1 MLLTQLMM
9 ALENFFVVVKESSV
23 DETCKF
29 VYNIFMI
36 HFKRIKYLVMSFKIC
51 FLFSDNVKLVSP
63 QQNAE
68 TESEDNVEEQQSEH
82 KGVREETNFVEIC
95 SKKSK
100 DDPLAPVLEA
110 EKPKC
115 NVEKSE
121 GNLDDSSS
129 LSDAE
134 SEVFDDIFLKTIKKE
149 LADISEDENCFT
161 NGSDDCDA
169 SRTEGSISP
178 TFDSTLLRYLDDTT
192 RNKIENRELSSLATI
207 SAKTDDNNESDA
219 TIECP
224 EEYNACLDRGLSC
237 DELTRDAKEII
248 NAIDIIEEPGS
259 EPLHSESE
267 VDSDENKTNA
277 SPVAVMHVEEDGSV
291 ETKDAVVEEGDVVVS
306 KGSETESK
314 QSLTPPSVLECAD
327 TNSSIPILDKMLDGK
342 LTRHIS
348 TSCETVNSTGID
360 IGTSGDISNVEESE
374 PSHCGSD
381 KLKTDSEV
389 KDKSCHAVILQNN
402 NAVIARTL
410 DTCAENDMDVDDAIE
425 FIRKNVERRIGKRRK
440 LSETEI
446 SETSET
452 EPVTSNNVSN
462 EELKQT
468 ITEYSSSFETSDSS
482 FEDTVSFENHNS
494 PFVPLCEGLLP
505 SVEHEL
511 QKKEDN
517 VNNNGKEHD
526 ECRCSSNKHTSTE
539 NEYIAFNDDLST
551 ISQTRESVENTYKT
565 LHSAVVAS
573 KMEGSNDLS
582 QSCVINEDTSLTSTD
597 NMKVSKPLGCKTLLA
612 KEQPALVS
620 NCLPLSKAIELV
632 QEYPQTCKVPVSDK
646 LTNEKTKPCGKSDSE
661 VKTCVVVEVVNPV
674 QTVEESTKDPLPA
687 KHSMSQVHEASGLGK
702 EIMAPTATEEPNL
715 DEDKCQQMVTQDM
728 SRIKDSAIED
738 SEICNTF
745 RLEKEGQNLST
756 NCNEVVPRDTATV
769 IQELDTGET
778 LDSKKEVAF
787 SDLPSNEVSPKT
799 DDLDIG
805 QTSEVTRGFELKDA
819 IMESSR
825 ATDSQNQL
833 QNDVQDDELSK
844 SLGVQLEFDNS
855 GDVKETGR
863 NITKKNI
870 ATGLKSDLQVSN
882 QRSDSVKRE
891 NVELP
896 SEELRINDEEI
907 GKPSFNAMSAMTSNT
922 NENFIEE
929 SQVESQGTGLGPDS
943 VLADGSEKE
952 INDDPNSCLSNAAF
966 IEDENKEMADTVEL
980 SDLATTAG
988 PAETP
993 QVTKNHTMPK
1003 KEGHS
1008 VSGVIDT
1015 PPIIAMQ
1022 AAEAETKAD
1031 VEKKENLQSESSL
1044 SLSSKSNSQLAELKV
1059 PKEQRSDDF
1068 TGLGG
1073 PGHENNASNRTNE
1086 DSLAHEPMEYFN
1098 NKLEHDLL
1106 FTNEFKGLTIR
1117 NERNLGQ
1124 GKKQKD
1130 TEVTEATAVLCQY
1143 LESHQSCSVGHLLL
1157 DILTKK
1163 KVDVPGKVEH
1173 IKAKDL
1179 IKNLPI
1185 TQLPFHDGFMK
1196 DSDCSLTELEES
1208 SAQNLITKASQLS
1221 DNEQDISSLESSD
1234 VEMTVLEMQGELRND
1249 PEMPSTGLNS
1259 VRVGKDTSLTPTEAN
1274 GRQISYN
1281 VFNSLELPGQK
1292 SGPEMDKISTQS
1304 TFSELHKLTDNLVS
1318 THEGDISQTSG
1329 QEHKIES
1336 SPCQSLVQKSS
1347 LSNSEETAVD
1357 NRNAFCEESAEISN
1371 NKKELSENKNGA
1383 DLSKNNKAIPL
1394 NGTYLSKVSMDV
1406 FKNNCEVSSNNKA
1419 LLVNNV
1425 VSMISKGKVK
1435 TRKRGRLPKQARQI
1449 PDVQDDVFD
1458 KKVKRRSPRQRKLR
1472 CDEVFDLLCGSN
1484 LSSRELPYDPNMFKA
1499 SSGKGLARRESFVKL
1514 ETELRAGGKDIL
1526 ELDPEQVIDILAI
1539 SEDDDEF
1546 FLQLDISS
1554 EEGSIVSELTQRTTP
1569 SVGSSSLPLKPCNA
1583 RSATVAAPKITKEC
1597 CPSGS
1602 TPHRMESLVPVAT
1615 DISRTN
1621 RTSGQSVPNRTPRR
1635 GRPRNRDEHFRKK
1648 RYGNDSKVGCID
1660 IPALVG
1666 SLNQK
1671 TISKS
1676 TVKKS
1681 PLQISGQC
1689 SEALNVST
1697 SSEGCASV
1705 AASKECE
1712 LSASTSSEV
1721 YSRLVSNKGDLS
1733 ASTSGAIHTGLGGP
1747 KASAVS
1753 IPTNCSAPALA
1764 PNSADACGST
1774 PTSQLTPNIQNVSRQ
1789 TSSSTE
1795 KVCSSACT
1803 LNIQE
1808 SSSLSQNDESPG
1820 VSSGESL
1827 KVTLVSET
1835 DPLTGRTNWTT
1846 NYGKPT
1852 EAMKVN
1858 YCRVLPT
1865 LDHHV

>member
-1 MLLTQLMM
+1 MI

-29 VYNIFMI
+29 VYNVFMI

-63 QQNAE
+63 QQSAE
-68 TESEDNVEEQQSEH
+68 TASEDNVEEQQSEH
-82 KGVREETNFVEIC
+82 KGVREETNFGEIC
-95 SKKSK
+95 SKESK

-121 GNLDDSSS
+121 GNLDDSGS

-149 LADISEDENCFT
+149 LDNISEDENCST
-161 NGSDDCDA
+161 IGSDDCDT

-192 RNKIENRELSSLATI
+192 RTKIENRELSSLATI
-207 SAKTDDNNESDA
+207 SAKTDNNNESDA
-219 TIECP
+219 TIEYP

-259 EPLHSESE
+259 EPLHSESDQQR

-277 SPVAVMHVEEDGSV
+277 SPVAVMHVGEDGSV
-291 ETKDAVVEEGDVVVS
+291 ETKDAVVQEGDVVVS

-348 TSCETVNSTGID
+348 TSCETVNSTGIEVE
-360 IGTSGDISNVEESE
+360 TSGDIEETE
-374 PSHCGSD
+374 RSHCESD
-381 KLKTDSEV
+381 KLATDSEV
-389 KDKSCHAVILQNN
+389 KDKSFDAVIFQNN
-402 NAVIARTL
+402 NAVVARTL
-410 DTCAENDMDVDDAIE
+410 ETCAESDMDVDDAIE
-425 FIRKNVERRIGKRRK
+425 FIRKNVKRTIGKRRK

-452 EPVTSNNVSN
+452 EQVTSNNVSN

-468 ITEYSSSFETSDSS
+468 ITEYSSSFETSNSS

-511 QKKEDN
+511 QKKEDK

-526 ECRCSSNKHTSTE
+526 ECRCWSNKHTSTE
-539 NEYIAFNDDLST
+539 NEYIAFNDGLST
-551 ISQTRESVENTYKT
+551 ISHTTESVENTYKT

-573 KMEGSNDLS
+573 KMEDSNDLN

-597 NMKVSKPLGCKTLLA
+597 SMKVSKPIGCKTLLA

-620 NCLPLSKAIELV
+620 TCLPLSKAIELV
-632 QEYPQTCKVPVSDK
+632 QEYPQTYKVPVSEK

-661 VKTCVVVEVVNPV
+661 VKTCIIDASIVDVVNPV
-674 QTVEESTKDPLPA
+674 QPVEESSIKDPLLA
-687 KHSMSQVHEASGLGK
+687 KHSTSQVREAPGLGK
-702 EIMAPTATEEPNL
+702 EIMAPEATAEPNL
-715 DEDKCQQMVTQDM
+715 DEENCKQMVTQDM
-728 SRIKDSAIED
+728 NRIKDSAMED

-745 RLEKEGQNLST
+745 GLEKERQNLSA
-756 NCNEVVPRDTATV
+756 NCNMVVLRDTATT
-769 IQELDTGET
+769 IQEVDTSET
-778 LDSKKEVAF
+778 LDSEKEMTLSA
-787 SDLPSNEVSPKT
+787 SNEVSPKT
-799 DDLDIG
+799 DDLDIR

-819 IMESSR
+819 VMESSR

-844 SLGVQLEFDNS
+844 SPGVQLEVDKS
-855 GDVKETGR
+855 GDVKEIGR
-863 NITKKNI
+863 NITRINI

-882 QRSDSVKRE
+882 QRLDSVKRE

-896 SEELRINDEEI
+896 SEELRINDEER
-907 GKPSFNAMSAMTSNT
+907 GKPSFNTTSAMTSDT

-952 INDDPNSCLSNAAF
+952 INDDPNSCLSNGAF
-966 IEDENKEMADTVEL
+966 IKDENKEMADTVEL
-980 SDLATTAG
+980 SDLATTAS

-993 QVTKNHTMPK
+993 QVTKNHTMAE

-1044 SLSSKSNSQLAELKV
+1044 CLSSKSSSQLAELKV

-1073 PGHENNASNRTNE
+1073 PGHEDNASNRTKE

-1106 FTNEFKGLTIR
+1106 FTNEFKDLTLR
-1117 NERNLGQ
+1117 NKRNLGQ

-1130 TEVTEATAVLCQY
+1130 TEVKEATAVVCQY
-1143 LESHQSCSVGHLLL
+1143 LQSHQSCSFSHLLL
-1157 DILTKK
+1157 DILTKT
-1163 KVDVPGKVEH
+1163 VHVPGKVEH

-1179 IKNLPI
+1179 IKDLPI

-1196 DSDCSLTELEES
+1196 DSDCSLTELEKS

-1234 VEMTVLEMQGELRND
+1234 VEMTVPEMQGELRND
-1249 PEMPSTGLNS
+1249 PELPSTGLNS
-1259 VRVGKDTSLTPTEAN
+1259 VRVGKDTSLTQTKAN
-1274 GRQISYN
+1274 GRQICYN
-1281 VFNSLELPGQK
+1281 VFTSLEQPGQK
-1292 SGPEMDKISTQS
+1292 SDPEIDKVSTQS
-1304 TFSELHKLTDNLVS
+1304 TFSEIHKLTDNLVS

-1347 LSNSEETAVD
+1347 LSNSEEKAVD
-1357 NRNAFCEESAEISN
+1357 NCNAFCEESAEISN
-1371 NKKELSENKNGA
+1371 NKKELSENKDQEA
-1383 DLSKNNKAIPL
+1383 DLSKNNKDIPL
-1394 NGTYLSKVSMDV
+1394 NGTYLSKVCMGV

-1425 VSMISKGKVK
+1425 VSVISKGKVK
-1435 TRKRGRLPKQARQI
+1435 TRRRGRLPKQARRI

-1458 KKVKRRSPRQRKLR
+1458 KKVKRRSPRQRKLK

-1499 SSGKGLARRESFVKL
+1499 SSGKGLARRESFVNL
-1514 ETELRAGGKDIL
+1514 ETEFRAGGKEIL
-1526 ELDPEQVIDILAI
+1526 ELDPEQVIDVLAI

-1569 SVGSSSLPLKPCNA
+1569 SVGSSSLPVKPCNA
-1583 RSATVAAPKITKEC
+1583 KSTTVTAPKITKEC
-1597 CPSGS
+1597 CPSDS
-1602 TPHRMESLVPVAT
+1602 IPHRMESLIPVAT
-1615 DISRTN
+1615 DTSRTN
-1621 RTSGQSVPNRTPRR
+1621 RTSSQSVPNRTPRR

-1660 IPALVG
+1660 IPTLVG
-1666 SLNQK
+1666 SFNQK
-1671 TISKS
+1671 KISKL

-1681 PLQISGQC
+1681 PLQIYGQC

-1733 ASTSGAIHTGLGGP
+1733 ASTSGTIHTGLGGP

-1753 IPTNCSAPALA
+1753 IPTNCSAPDLA

-1803 LNIQE
+1803 LNIQD
-1808 SSSLSQNDESPG
+1808 SSSLSQNNESPD

-1835 DPLTGRTNWTT
+1835 DPLTGKTNWTT

-1858 YCRVLPT
+1858 YCKARQRIVEYYL
-1865 LDHHV
+1865 H